1 MVSQEADFFFKQNFQ
16 VIFVKGLKK
25 RLQIQ
30 LVMIYALYLFKS
42 SAIPLLPGVITHTAS
57 DMASRWVITKLR
69 TCVFS
74 TC

>member
-1 MVSQEADFFFKQNFQ
+1 MVSQEADFFFKTKLPSNLC
-16 VIFVKGLKK
+16 KGLKK

-42 SAIPLLPGVITHTAS
+42 SAISLLPGVITHTAS